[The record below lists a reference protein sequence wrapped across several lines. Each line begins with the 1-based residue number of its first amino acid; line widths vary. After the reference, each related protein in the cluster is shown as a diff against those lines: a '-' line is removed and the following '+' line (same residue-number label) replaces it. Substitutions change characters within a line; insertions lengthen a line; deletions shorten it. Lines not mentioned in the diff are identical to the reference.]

1 MWIFSCVS
9 CASYISLYLFCG
21 IDGLSPNNLNRIT
34 GYNLNQ
40 QQQNSRKYP
49 ISKPYYLKYLNRI
62 NNSTNDDNVSQR
74 KMFPLSK
81 RYYEDYI
88 KRLNKKNIEE
98 TNESFQNEEE
108 YDELDGDFID
118 NFLDNMNSNKTF
130 RVIIRKDSV
139 NQLFADNIKGIAEGF
154 EIDDEE
160 GEQGEQGEQ
169 EENYYTIFQKG
180 NRYGNGYENGYGN
193 KKNGGKGQK
202 SENFEV
208 LTDFE
213 TNFTN
218 VGGYESIKKE
228 LSQCIDLLKNYTKYS
243 RFNVRVPKGLILE
256 GPPGNGKTLL
266 AKALA
271 GEACTGFIAVS
282 GSQFQEMYVGV
293 GSSRIRELFKLAQN
307 NIPCIIFIDE
317 IDAVGRSRGS
327 EKEMSSAERDST
339 LNELLVALDGFKTKP
354 GVFLIGA
361 TNRADLLDAALLR
374 PGRID
379 KRIFIGNPDEDAR
392 RAILNIHSVGKPR
405 SHNVTMDDLVELTN
419 GFSGAQ
425 IENLLNEAML
435 NALRYNREEFSQ
447 VDIDTVYNKILV
459 GWQPSDH
466 EFTQDTLEKICIHE
480 LGHAIVGL
488 LARNHSKVKKVI
500 INLSS
505 PTSPGY
511 TLFDKPN
518 SNIFNRDTLLEH
530 LMILLGGRIAEEL
543 FYGHASV
550 STGAIS
556 DFEEALTLANKMIS
570 YYGMGEKVI
579 YPNNSE
585 KYKEMIDN
593 EITKLLQEA
602 YTYSSSIIDNA
613 KDFIH
618 EASMLLKEKRVLTY
632 EQLMDIIETDY
643 SYLLH
648 N

>member
-1 MWIFSCVS
+1 
-9 CASYISLYLFCG
+9 
-21 IDGLSPNNLNRIT
+21 
-34 GYNLNQ
+34 
-40 QQQNSRKYP
+40 
-49 ISKPYYLKYLNRI
+49 
-62 NNSTNDDNVSQR
+62 
-74 KMFPLSK
+74 
-81 RYYEDYI
+81 
-88 KRLNKKNIEE
+88 
-98 TNESFQNEEE
+98 
-108 YDELDGDFID
+108 
-118 NFLDNMNSNKTF
+118 
-130 RVIIRKDSV
+130 
-139 NQLFADNIKGIAEGF
+139 
-154 EIDDEE
+154 
-160 GEQGEQGEQ
+160 
-169 EENYYTIFQKG
+169 
-180 NRYGNGYENGYGN
+180 
-193 KKNGGKGQK
+193 
-202 SENFEV
+202 
-208 LTDFE
+208 
-213 TNFTN
+213 
-218 VGGYESIKKE
+218 
-228 LSQCIDLLKNYTKYS
+228 
-243 RFNVRVPKGLILE
+243 
-256 GPPGNGKTLL
+256 
-266 AKALA
+266 
-271 GEACTGFIAVS
+271 
-282 GSQFQEMYVGV
+282 
-293 GSSRIRELFKLAQN
+293 
-307 NIPCIIFIDE
+307 
-317 IDAVGRSRGS
+317 
-327 EKEMSSAERDST
+327 
-339 LNELLVALDGFKTKP
+339 
-354 GVFLIGA
+354 
-361 TNRADLLDAALLR
+361 
-374 PGRID
+374 
-379 KRIFIGNPDEDAR
+379 
-392 RAILNIHSVGKPR
+392 VGKPR
-405 SHNVTMDDLVELTN
+405 AHNVTIDDLVELTN

-466 EFTQDTLEKICIHE
+466 EFTEDTLEKICIHE

-643 SYLLH
+643 PYLLH

>member
-1 MWIFSCVS
+1 
-9 CASYISLYLFCG
+9 
-21 IDGLSPNNLNRIT
+21 
-34 GYNLNQ
+34 
-40 QQQNSRKYP
+40 
-49 ISKPYYLKYLNRI
+49 
-62 NNSTNDDNVSQR
+62 
-74 KMFPLSK
+74 
-81 RYYEDYI
+81 
-88 KRLNKKNIEE
+88 
-98 TNESFQNEEE
+98 
-108 YDELDGDFID
+108 
-118 NFLDNMNSNKTF
+118 
-130 RVIIRKDSV
+130 
-139 NQLFADNIKGIAEGF
+139 
-154 EIDDEE
+154 
-160 GEQGEQGEQ
+160 
-169 EENYYTIFQKG
+169 
-180 NRYGNGYENGYGN
+180 
-193 KKNGGKGQK
+193 
-202 SENFEV
+202 
-208 LTDFE
+208 
-213 TNFTN
+213 
-218 VGGYESIKKE
+218 
-228 LSQCIDLLKNYTKYS
+228 
-243 RFNVRVPKGLILE
+243 
-256 GPPGNGKTLL
+256 
-266 AKALA
+266 
-271 GEACTGFIAVS
+271 
-282 GSQFQEMYVGV
+282 
-293 GSSRIRELFKLAQN
+293 
-307 NIPCIIFIDE
+307 
-317 IDAVGRSRGS
+317 
-327 EKEMSSAERDST
+327 
-339 LNELLVALDGFKTKP
+339 
-354 GVFLIGA
+354 
-361 TNRADLLDAALLR
+361 LDAALLR
-374 PGRID
+374 PGRVD

-392 RAILNIHSVGKPR
+392 RAILKIHSVGKPR
-405 SHNVTMDDLVELTN
+405 AHNVTIDDLVELTN

-466 EFTQDTLEKICIHE
+466 EFTEDTLEKICIHE

-643 SYLLH
+643 PYLLH